1 MADQSKATRTESIF
15 RGCHFEEA
23 NGEKKQNGDAPPTA
37 AERLFRVQKLFEVH
51 FMSER
56 FTASRVPDAGIEVLF
71 GMEARWQAWLE
82 IESALAL
89 TQADF
94 EIIPGE
100 AAEAITSA
108 SRLDRL
114 DLERIRS
121 GIAQTSHPLMPLIVE
136 LSRVVGEPHGGWV
149 HWGAT
154 TQNITQTGDVLV
166 LRKAHRVILALLGR
180 IMISLAGLAER
191 SAGMVMAGRTHGQHA
206 VPITLGFKVAVWI
219 DELGRHITR
228 MRETEPRL
236 FVALV
241 GGAAGTFASLGGR
254 APEVQAGVAKRLGL
268 APMAVPARSIVDH
281 FAEFVCVLG
290 LLGATCGKIGRE
302 IYTLMKTEYGELE
315 EPVPEGTVG
324 SSTMPHKRNP
334 QLCQDILSISSE
346 IRALVPLALEAV
358 QSEHEADHCPGTLFE
373 AIARASILTGEVLER
388 IHLIIVGL
396 RLNPQRMRSNLEL
409 SGGMISSE
417 AIMLELG
424 RTIGRQHAH
433 DVVYEVAQASASQ
446 HKSFSEL
453 LASDPRVNAHLS
465 PNAIHALLDPASH
478 TGFAG
483 TIAHEQAEVAIRFA
497 REIHSH
503 LES

>member
-1 MADQSKATRTESIF
+1 
-15 RGCHFEEA
+15 
-23 NGEKKQNGDAPPTA
+23 
-37 AERLFRVQKLFEVH
+37 
-51 FMSER
+51 MSQR
-56 FTASRVPDAGIEVLF
+56 FTTSRVPDSGIEMLF
-71 GMEARWQAWLE
+71 GIEARWQAWLE
-82 IESALAL
+82 IESALAM

-94 EIIPGE
+94 EIIPTE
-100 AAEAITSA
+100 AAEAIRSA
-108 SRLDRL
+108 SRIDQL
-114 DLERIRS
+114 DLERIRR

-154 TQNITQTGDVLV
+154 TQNITQTGDVIV

-180 IMISLAGLAER
+180 IMTALAGLAER

-206 VPITLGFKVAVWI
+206 VPITLGFKIAVWI
-219 DELGRHITR
+219 DEIGRHITR
-228 MRETEPRL
+228 LREAEPRL

-241 GGAAGTFASLGGR
+241 GGAAGTFASLGDR
-254 APEVQAGVAKRLGL
+254 APEVQAGIAKRLGL

-281 FAEFVCVLG
+281 FAEFVCLLG

-334 QLCQDILSISSE
+334 QLCQDILGISSE
-346 IRALVPLALEAV
+346 IRALVPLALEAM
-358 QSEHEADHCPGTLFE
+358 QSEHEADHCPGTVFD
-373 AIARASILTGEVLER
+373 AIARASILTGELLER
-388 IHLIIVGL
+388 IHLVIVGL

-409 SGGMISSE
+409 SGGLISSE

-433 DVVYEVAQASASQ
+433 DVVYELAQASASQ
-446 HKSFSEL
+446 NKSFSQL
-453 LASDPRVNAHLS
+453 LASDPRVTAHLS
-465 PNAIHALLDPASH
+465 PQAINSLLDPTSH
-478 TGFAG
+478 TGFSG
-483 TIAHEQAEVAIRFA
+483 RIAHEQAEVAIRFA
-497 REIHSH
+497 KEIYTH
-503 LES
+503 LGSG